1 MEQSKIHYVNQKGW
15 IGDPNGLVYLNNVYH
30 LFYQYE
36 PKMNV
41 FTPDMHW
48 GHATSTDLLNW
59 TNYGIAIYPDELGAI
74 WSGSAVVD
82 TDNTA
87 GFGKN
92 AIICIY
98 TSAGGETYES
108 VDKQFTISIAYS
120 NDGIK
125 FHKYQNNPVIENIV
139 VGNRDPKVFWHD
151 KSKKWIII
159 FCLPNQK
166 ENLCIMSSTNLKN
179 WETIQKL
186 NIDGLEDCPDMFP
199 LINNNSEKYV
209 IMSTNGKYVIGTFDG
224 SKFTQETEIKQFA
237 FGDTYASQTWNNV
250 TNKRICMFRLG
261 DMENSEEI
269 CQMSLPIELSL
280 NGQNIITCKP
290 ITNAYFENAVQTIC
304 WNNKYIDNE
313 HIELTTPV
321 FDLEMTFEKTDGIS
335 SIELID
341 GIIEYDNNTNKLT
354 YNKKYSIEC
363 TNNKNNLH
371 IISDVHS
378 IEIFVNNEQYIGCF
392 QYGNAFSKIKFNN
405 INIID
410 MCLSQKIEKDN

>member
-1 MEQSKIHYVNQKGW
+1 MEQSKLHFVNQKGW
-15 IGDPNGLVYLNNVYH
+15 MGDPNGLVYFDNIYH
-30 LFYQYE
+30 LFYQHE
-36 PKMNV
+36 PKMNI
-41 FTPDMHW
+41 FTPNMHW

-82 TDNTA
+82 VNNTA

-108 VDKQFTISIAYS
+108 VDKRFTISIAYS

-125 FHKYQNNPVIENIV
+125 FHKYQNNPVIQNIV

-151 KSKKWIII
+151 ESKKWILI
-159 FCLPNQK
+159 FYLPNQL
-166 ENLCIMSSTNLKN
+166 ENLCIMSSSNLKN
-179 WETIQKL
+179 WETLQTL
-186 NIDGLEDCPDMFP
+186 SIDGLGDCPDMFS
-199 LINNNSEKYV
+199 LMNNNSEKYV
-209 IMSTNGKYVIGTFDG
+209 IMSTNGKYIIGTFDG

-237 FGDTYASQTWNNV
+237 FGNTYASQTWNN
-250 TNKRICMFRLG
+250 TPNSKRICMFRLG

-269 CQMSLPIELSL
+269 GQMSIPIELL
-280 NGQNIITCKP
+280 LGEQNTLLCKP
-290 ITNAYFENAVQTIC
+290 TTNKYFENDVQTIR
-304 WNNKYIDNE
+304 WNNKYIDKTC
-313 HIELTTPV
+313 IDLTTPV
-321 FDLEMTFEKTDGIS
+321 FDLALTFEKTDGVS

-341 GIIEYDNNTNKLT
+341 GIIEYDNSTSQLS
-354 YNKKYSIEC
+354 YNKHDIKC
-363 TNNKNNLH
+363 GKDKNNLR

-378 IEIFVNNEQYIGCF
+378 VEIFVNNEQYVGCF
-392 QYGNAFSKIKFNN
+392 QYGTAFSKLKFNN

-410 MCLSQKIEKDN
+410 MCFSQKIENME